1 MTGSLEIV
9 APVIKGWLEAARPL
23 IVGICGSQGSGKSTL
38 SRRLA
43 EHFEEGGVRVA
54 VLSLDD
60 LYLSREARVRLADS
74 VSPMF
79 ATRGVPGTHDV
90 ALGEAVLDA
99 LKAGWPVHLPRFD
112 KASDQP
118 APQGDWPLVEGAD
131 LILFEGWCIGAIPQ
145 ADYEL
150 REPVNNLE
158 ATLDA
163 QGVWRRHVN
172 DALKGPYRQL
182 FSKMDRLIL
191 LAAPDFT
198 VVTEW
203 RTQAEHELR
212 DRLKREGRTGTRVMT
227 DSEVARFVLHYERL
241 TQAILREMPPR
252 ADLTLKLDA
261 GRRVISQAPPAG

>member
-1 MTGSLEIV
+1 VTGSLEIV
-9 APVIKGWLEAARPL
+9 VPAIAGWLEAGKPL

-38 SRRLA
+38 SRHLL
-43 EHFEEGGVRVA
+43 EHFEDRGVRVA

-60 LYLSREARVRLADS
+60 LYLSREARGRLADS
-74 VSPMF
+74 ISPMF

-99 LKAGWPVHLPRFD
+99 LKAGRPVHLPRFD

-118 APQGDWPLVEGAD
+118 APESDWPLVESAD
-131 LILFEGWCIGAIPQ
+131 LILFEGWCVGAMPQ

-150 REPVNNLE
+150 IEPVNDLE

-172 DALKGPYRQL
+172 DALKGPCRRL
-182 FSKMDRLIL
+182 FDRLDRLVL

-203 RTQAEHELR
+203 RTQAEQALR

-227 DSEVARFVLHYERL
+227 DGEVARFVLHYERL
-241 TQAILREMPPR
+241 TQAILREMPGR

-261 GRRVISQAPPAG
+261 GRRVVSQVPPAV

>member
-1 MTGSLEIV
+1 MTGSFEIV
-9 APVIKGWLEAARPL
+9 APVIAGWLTAASPL
-23 IVGICGSQGSGKSTL
+23 IVGICGAQGSGKSTL
-38 SRRLA
+38 SRDLA
-43 EHFEEGGVRVA
+43 EHFEERGVRVA

-60 LYLSREARVRLADS
+60 LYLSREARGRLAHS

-90 ALGEAVLDA
+90 ALGETVLDA
-99 LKAGWPVHLPRFD
+99 LKVGRPVRLPRFD

-118 APQGDWPLVEGAD
+118 VPETEWQLVEGAD
-131 LILFEGWCIGAIPQ
+131 VVLFEGWCVGAMPQ

-150 REPVNNLE
+150 IEPVNDLE
-158 ATLDA
+158 ATVDA

-172 DALKGPYRQL
+172 GALKGPYRRL
-182 FSKMDRLIL
+182 FDRLDRLIL

-198 VVTEW
+198 VVAEW
-203 RTQAEHELR
+203 RTQAEQALR

-227 DSEVARFVLHYERL
+227 DGEVARFVLHYERL
-241 TQAILREMPPR
+241 TQAILREMPGR

-261 GRRVISQAPPAG
+261 GRRVVSQVRPAV